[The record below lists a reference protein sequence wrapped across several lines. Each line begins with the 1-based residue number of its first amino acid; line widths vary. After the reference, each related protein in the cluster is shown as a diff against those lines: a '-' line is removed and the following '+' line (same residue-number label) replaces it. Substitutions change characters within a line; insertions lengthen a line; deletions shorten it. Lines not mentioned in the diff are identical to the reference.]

1 MAFEFRLPDIGEGVV
16 EGEIVKWHV
25 KPGQDVKEDDPL
37 VEVMTDKATVM
48 IPSPKKGKIV
58 ETRGDE
64 GSIVKVGA
72 VMLVLDT
79 GDGVAAKPAEKA
91 KTEMPTAATAPKT
104 EPAAAQI
111 NQGGA
116 RALATPAI
124 RKMAQDMGIDINEVA
139 GSGPGGR
146 VTKEDLDKHSKSV
159 GRASAPVGIASRD
172 ARATKAVTGKEE
184 VEEIPLRGLRKK
196 IAEKMMQSKK
206 HAIHYTY
213 VEEIDMTNLVQLRNA
228 SKSIAE
234 ERGIKIT
241 FLPFVMK
248 ALVAGLKKYPLL
260 NSSLDEEAGKILLK
274 HYYHLGIGVA
284 TNDGLTVIVVKHAD
298 QKSVFDLAKE
308 IAKLSEEARQNKI
321 ALEDLKGS
329 TFTITSLGTLGGVM
343 ATPIINYPEVAIVGL
358 HKIDQRPVVRDGQIV
373 IRDMMNMSLS
383 FDHRVVDGAVGAEFC
398 AYVKKFLENPG
409 LLSLE

>member
-58 ETRGDE
+58 ATHGDE

-79 GDGVAAKPAEKA
+79 GDGAAAKPAEKA
-91 KTEMPTAATAPKT
+91 KTEMPTAATTPKT
-104 EPAAAQI
+104 EPAAAQV
-111 NQGGA
+111 NKAPGA

-124 RKMAQDMGIDINEVA
+124 RKMAQDMGIDINEVS

-146 VTKEDLDKHSKSV
+146 VTKEDIDKFV
-159 GRASAPVGIASRD
+159 GARHAAPAV
-172 ARATKAVTGKEE
+172 KAVSGKEV
-184 VEEIPLRGLRKK
+184 VEEMPLRGLRKK
-196 IAEKMMQSKK
+196 IAEKMVQSKK

-241 FLPFVMK
+241 YLPFVMK

-260 NSSLDEEAGKILLK
+260 NSSLDEDAGKILIK
-274 HYYHLGIGVA
+274 HFYHLGIGVA

-321 ALEDLKGS
+321 ALDDLKGS

-343 ATPIINYPEVAIVGL
+343 ATPVINYPEVAIVGL
-358 HKIDQRPVVRDGQIV
+358 HKIEQRPVVRDGQIV